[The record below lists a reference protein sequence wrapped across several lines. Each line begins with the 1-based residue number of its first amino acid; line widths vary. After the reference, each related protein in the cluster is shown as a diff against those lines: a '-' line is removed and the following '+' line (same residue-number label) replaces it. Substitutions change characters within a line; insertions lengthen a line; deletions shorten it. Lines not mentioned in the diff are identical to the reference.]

1 MSPDCGNGKPIK
13 VASQN
18 VTSTRKFDKVPG
30 KSDIEQ
36 RQIAQV
42 RIASF
47 ISKKF
52 CTSSMTPSDVPRD
65 FRPNPEERSEEREE
79 GGTKQGE
86 KVRMEERERERQWA
100 NLLGECQRNCH
111 GITAGEVVE
120 REGRGPV

>member
-1 MSPDCGNGKPIK
+1 MSPDCGNGKSIK

-18 VTSTRKFDKVPG
+18 VTSTRKFDKLLG

-47 ISKKF
+47 ISKKV
-52 CTSSMTPSDVPRD
+52 CTSSMTPNDVPRD
-65 FRPNPEERSEEREE
+65 FRTHPEEGSEEREE

-86 KVRMEERERERQWA
+86 KVRMEERERESA
-100 NLLGECQRNCH
+100 N
-111 GITAGEVVE
+111 
-120 REGRGPV
+120 GRIF